1 MRSSAVRGDVPTRQ
15 QRLSLFSI
23 DGLLSPRECA
33 AWIRY
38 GDGQGFERSF
48 HRQTSE
54 MAHRDNG
61 RITLHSADVAA
72 AVFAR
77 VGKFVPANMG
87 GRCVL
92 LTLLFLLS
100 SPSCCE

>member
-1 MRSSAVRGDVPTRQ
+1 MTSLHDNNVHP
-15 QRLSLFSI
+15 LFSI

-61 RITLHSADVAA
+61 RITLHSADVAE